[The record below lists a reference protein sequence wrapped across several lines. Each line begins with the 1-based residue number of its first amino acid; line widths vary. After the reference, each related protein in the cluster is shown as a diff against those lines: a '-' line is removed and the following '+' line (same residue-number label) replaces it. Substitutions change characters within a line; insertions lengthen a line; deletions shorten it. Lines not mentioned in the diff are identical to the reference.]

1 MVRIRT
7 DSARRRR
14 WIIPEPH
21 EHCPIPNTAYPD
33 FVTKL
38 LRRRG
43 IESADEAAQFLFD
56 APAAPPDPLLL
67 LPGAPAALDRIERA
81 IVENEGIAVYG
92 DFDVDGVTS
101 SVILTEAIRA
111 LGGRV
116 TPYIPDRFTEGYGLH
131 RDALTRLRRDHGISL
146 VITVDCGLS
155 SWAEVDDA
163 NAQGQD
169 VIVVDH
175 HTIPDRLPAA
185 HAIVHPRLGEGT
197 YPYRELSAGGL
208 AYRLAPAMMER
219 FGRAVEPDRW
229 LDLATLSTV
238 ADVVPLTGE
247 NRWIVRDGLNAIR
260 HTSRA
265 GLRALLDVAA
275 LGCEALDVEAI
286 AFALAPRL
294 NAAGRLEHAM
304 RAFDLLIETDPD
316 RAANQAAALDRL
328 NLRRRQMT
336 LDAMERADALLTN
349 EEPDAPL
356 TFLGDAAIPQ
366 GITGLVAG
374 RMAEERYRPAVIY
387 EEGPEFIRASCRS
400 IPEFDVAE
408 ALRDCA
414 DLLER
419 YGGHRAA
426 AGFTAR
432 TGVIPE
438 LKERLTAIAGER
450 LSQVPLQ
457 PQIVVDGQVPLASLQ
472 GTQVAWLARLAPFG
486 AGNPAPTFV
495 SANVVLADARRVG
508 NGGEHLRLTLR
519 DGDAVWPGIGF
530 RLGNCPAAVG
540 DRVDVVWSL
549 RRARLS
555 RGNEMELE
563 IQDLAPASALS
574 LPPT

>member
-7 DSARRRR
+7 DSARGRR

-56 APAAPPDPLLL
+56 TPAARPDPLL

-81 IVENEGIAVYG
+81 IVGNEGIAVYG

-116 TPYIPDRFTEGYGLH
+116 TPYIPDRFTEGYGVH

-185 HAIVHPRLGEGT
+185 HAIVHPGLGEGT

-265 GLRALLDVAA
+265 GLRALLDVAT
-275 LGCEALDVEAI
+275 LGSKALDVEAI

-316 RAANQAAALDRL
+316 RAADQAAALDRL

-336 LDAMERADALLTN
+336 LDAMERANALLAN

-432 TGVIPE
+432 TSVIPE
-438 LKERLTAIAGER
+438 LKERLAAIAGER

-495 SANVVLADARRVG
+495 SANVGLADARRVG

-519 DGDAVWPGIGF
+519 DGDAIWPGIGF
-530 RLGNCPAAVG
+530 RLGKCPAAVG

-549 RRARLS
+549 RHAGLS
-555 RGNEMELE
+555 GGNEMELE
-563 IQDLAPASALS
+563 IQDLAPASGPS